1 MNIIIKL
8 STLAF
13 SLSGACVFAQDKA
26 PAAVSVPS
34 TVAKEAAKTESPKI
48 QIAILL
54 DTSSSMDGLI
64 DQTRTYLWSIVNEM
78 TLAKQNGKLPNIEIA
93 LYEYGNDG
101 LSDDSQWI
109 RQVSPLSNDLDNIS
123 AGLFKL
129 KTYGGSEYCGAAI
142 RHAVKNLK
150 WSPDVNDLK
159 MIYIAGNEPFTQGNV
174 SYKDAIKDALDQG
187 VTVNTILCSY
197 GADLDSKGWK
207 EGAKL
212 GDGSFFEID
221 ANNSVPD
228 PPTPMD
234 KKIVELGESINKT
247 YIAYGDVRQRREKAE
262 MQFEQDKN
270 VQGLTAPQAAIG
282 RAKMKANKQAYQNTS
297 WDLVDAFQDNA
308 ELNLDELAKSDQ
320 LPEEL
325 KGKTKEEIQ
334 KVIAAKQEER
344 AKIQQEITELN
355 HQRAK
360 WLKDN
365 AEKNQ
370 KAGAPKTLNDA
381 IIQSA
386 QAQAEKK
393 NFKFEKK

>member
-8 STLAF
+8 SALAF
-13 SLSGACVFAQDKA
+13 SLSGACVFAQDKT

-34 TVAKEAAKTESPKI
+34 TVATETAKAESPKI

-93 LYEYGNDG
+93 LYEYGNSG
-101 LSDDSQWI
+101 LSSAKQWI

-123 AGLFKL
+123 AELFKL
-129 KTYGGSEYCGAAI
+129 HTNGGDEYCGAVI
-142 RHAVKNLK
+142 RDAVKNLK
-150 WSPDVNDLK
+150 WSPDMNALK
-159 MIYIAGNEPFTQGNV
+159 MIYIAGNEPFSQGNV
-174 SYKDAIKDALDQG
+174 AYKDAIKDALDQG
-187 VTVNTILCSY
+187 VTVNTILC
-197 GADLDSKGWK
+197 GAYSEDSKGWK

-221 ANNSVPD
+221 SNNSVPE

-247 YIAYGDVRQRREKAE
+247 YIAYGNEGRRRAKVE

-270 VQGLTAPQAAIG
+270 VQGLAAPQAAIG
-282 RAKMKANKQAYQNTS
+282 RAKMKANKQAYQNNG

-334 KVIAAKQEER
+334 KVITAKQEER
-344 AKIQQEITELN
+344 EKIQKEITELN
-355 HQRAK
+355 NQRTK
-360 WLKDN
+360 WLRDN
-365 AEKNQ
+365 AEKNK

-381 IIQSA
+381 IIESA

-393 NFKFEKK
+393 NFKFDKK